1 MIASI
6 CGYIRSSVAE
16 RGLQSGSRLGSSP
29 PEEGVML
36 IVDVASVEGSE
47 GVESRAVE
55 GGRGDLSLELLCM
68 DSVSSDRHTSHSI
81 SSGPRAYDDR
91 NGERSKSR
99 LWLGCRVR
107 V

>member
-1 MIASI
+1 
-6 CGYIRSSVAE
+6 
-16 RGLQSGSRLGSSP
+16 
-29 PEEGVML
+29 ML